1 MLMHNINLFVNKL
14 EIQNRRSS
22 AQMRILSATIETDLN
37 IQVFTLLTWFIVILQ
52 NFLMNNV

>member
-37 IQVFTLLTWFIVILQ
+37 IQVFTLLTWFIVTLQ